1 MSAVN
6 LQPVV
11 DTTLSRQEIEVAG
24 GEFSQFSHT
33 DRFVVDQVVT
43 VATSDGWQLD
53 GYVVDAWNG
62 QTCFV
67 VDF

>member
-24 GEFSQFSHT
+24 GEFSQFSRT